1 MLDLARGGGA
11 EGQSGGSVEGCGGGG
26 GRRWVPAG
34 APERSGATKDG
45 AERQEVKLLIKR
57 RLV

>member
-1 MLDLARGGGA
+1 MLDLASGGGA
-11 EGQSGGSVEGCGGGG
+11 EGQSGGSSRGLWVG
-26 GRRWVPAG
+26 RWVPAG
-34 APERSGATKDG
+34 APGRNGATKDG